1 MAPPGRQKSEREFCL
16 FGGIFLRLACR
27 AVCRGWLFLRGL
39 PFLRRLL
46 CPVFRHFSAGVPLS
60 CPRLAGSLLL
70 LRLVWP
76 VLPGP
81 ACRLPAVR
89 FVCAGLLLP
98 LFGLFGL
105 LRRGGREVPPP
116 GGCA

>member
-1 MAPPGRQKSEREFCL
+1 MKGEAGPVCGEHALPLEGADGAGQ
-16 FGGIFLRLACR
+16 GA
-27 AVCRGWLFLRGL
+27 AVHAQVVGQGL

-81 ACRLPAVR
+81 ACWKCARVLPCAAF
-89 FVCAGLLLP
+89 FVYLLP
-98 LFGLFGL
+98 F
-105 LRRGGREVPPP
+105 P
-116 GGCA
+116 A